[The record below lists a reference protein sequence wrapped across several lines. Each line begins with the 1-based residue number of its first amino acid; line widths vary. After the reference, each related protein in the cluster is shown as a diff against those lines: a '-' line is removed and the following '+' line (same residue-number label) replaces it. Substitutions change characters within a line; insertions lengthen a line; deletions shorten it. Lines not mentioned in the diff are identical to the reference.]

1 LIMSDSRNLLE
12 VGHLTKIF
20 NTGGFIAKRELV
32 AVDDVSFNI
41 PAEKPTILTIA
52 GESGS
57 GKTTTARMVL
67 GFIGPTHGE
76 VIYRGKN
83 ILSMGKDEWKEY
95 RREVQAIFQDP
106 FGAFNPMYVVD
117 HALKVPI
124 QKYNLTETD
133 DEARRLISETLEVVG
148 LRPEEI
154 LGKHPHQLSGGQR
167 QRIMLARAFLLRP
180 RIVVADEPVSMLDAS
195 MRAGIL
201 HVMLDLKKMWNVS
214 FLYITHDLST
224 AHYISDSIAIMYQ
237 GSIVEMGPID
247 DVIENPL
254 HPYSRLLID
263 SIPIPDP
270 GQRWKE
276 HIELPSRE
284 FQTQTLK
291 GCKFYDRC
299 GVRMEVC
306 KAERPMLRQER
317 STSVA
322 CHLYRAS

>member
-1 LIMSDSRNLLE
+1 
-12 VGHLTKIF
+12 
-20 NTGGFIAKRELV
+20 
-32 AVDDVSFNI
+32 
-41 PAEKPTILTIA
+41 
-52 GESGS
+52 
-57 GKTTTARMVL
+57 
-67 GFIGPTHGE
+67 
-76 VIYRGKN
+76 
-83 ILSMGKDEWKEY
+83 
-95 RREVQAIFQDP
+95 
-106 FGAFNPMYVVD
+106 VVD

-124 QKYNLTETD
+124 QKYNLTKTD
-133 DEARRLISETLEVVG
+133 DETRRLISETLEVVG

-154 LGKHPHQLSGGQR
+154 LGKYPHQLSGGQR
-167 QRIMLARAFLLRP
+167 QRIMLARVFLLRP

-201 HVMLDLKKMWNVS
+201 HVMLDLKKKWNVS

-237 GSIVEMGPID
+237 GSIAEMGPID

-270 GQRWKE
+270 GQRWQE

-284 FQTQTLK
+284 SQTRTLK
-291 GCKFYDRC
+291 GCKFYERC
-299 GVRMEVC
+299 GLRMEVC

-317 STSVA
+317 SRLVA